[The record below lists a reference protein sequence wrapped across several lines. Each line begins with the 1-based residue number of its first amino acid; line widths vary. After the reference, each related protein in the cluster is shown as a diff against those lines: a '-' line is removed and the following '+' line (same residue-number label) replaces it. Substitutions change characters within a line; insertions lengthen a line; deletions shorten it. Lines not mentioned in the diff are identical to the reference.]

1 MGKLGHFLMVS
12 WHTPDPLIIVGNR
25 GFVKRNTIQKIQNT
39 WWTRH
44 VTNIPGVIY
53 LQEILETMLLSIQ
66 RKGKKVLMNEEE
78 LQEYMSLKLNEL
90 AGLVSNITI
99 ALIMTS
105 LLVVFN
111 FLKAKDIYFYAL
123 IFIPL
128 VARWYIVGMVNK
140 WLRNKFKELLYT

>member
-1 MGKLGHFLMVS
+1 
-12 WHTPDPLIIVGNR
+12 
-25 GFVKRNTIQKIQNT
+25 
-39 WWTRH
+39 
-44 VTNIPGVIY
+44 
-53 LQEILETMLLSIQ
+53 MLLSIQ
-66 RKGKKVLMNEEE
+66 KKGKKVLMNEEE

-111 FLKAKDIYFYAL
+111 FLRAGDIYFYAL
-123 IFIPL
+123 ILIPL

-140 WLRNKFKELLYT
+140 WIRKKFKELLYT

>member
-1 MGKLGHFLMVS
+1 M
-12 WHTPDPLIIVGNR
+12 
-25 GFVKRNTIQKIQNT
+25 
-39 WWTRH
+39 
-44 VTNIPGVIY
+44 PGVIY

-105 LLVVFN
+105 LLVVFT
-111 FLKAKDIYFYAL
+111 FFRAGDMYFYAL
-123 IFIPL
+123 ILLPL
-128 VARWYIVGMVNK
+128 VGRWYMGGMVNK
-140 WLRNKFKELLYT
+140 WLKKKFKELLYT